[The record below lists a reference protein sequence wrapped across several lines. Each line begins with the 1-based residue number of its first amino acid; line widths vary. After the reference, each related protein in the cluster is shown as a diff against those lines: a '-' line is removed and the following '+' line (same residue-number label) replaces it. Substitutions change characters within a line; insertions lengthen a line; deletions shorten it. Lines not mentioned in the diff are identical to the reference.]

1 MNRRAIYFLNR
12 NFCILV
18 YLFYV
23 FCSLFLLY
31 SARQEGLLPR
41 PVEGTDQ
48 LSMLRAAVDI
58 YQGKMPGAGYMY
70 SPVYTFLLF
79 LMGVVSQGN
88 LVIMRVLQAL
98 LCALIP
104 VVIYRL
110 GVKMRFGRPAAQLAA
125 VLYCFYGASLLI
137 SLDFLREAPL
147 ALCFITM
154 TYFLISAFYRKS
166 IWEYMIAGAFAG
178 ICILGREN
186 FIPVVFVPVVLL
198 LLKDVRKYFKPRH
211 AAGYVAALAII
222 VMPVLFYNYFKFDHF
237 SIVPGHMNNVLEA
250 YHGEEAVKNSSAA
263 MTSILRNIPVQLANY
278 VSSYEIPNSLS
289 IYSHREMID
298 FFKIFLIPFNLLI
311 ALSVVTLVYKVRNR
325 GVILLFVLIAGYVC
339 SMVFFTM
346 FYRFRVPTA
355 PLLCV
360 LAGIGLF
367 FIINKFESRKYD
379 TAITALLL
387 AAIVFIP
394 TWKNPDKLRAD
405 SERRTTAAV
414 LIQCERYAA
423 AEDYIDKLR
432 EQKIPTEGL
441 ELYLI
446 KTINNSGDVPR
457 AKLLFNK
464 WISPS
469 LSGKESMP
477 APLRSGPLK

>member
-41 PVEGTDQ
+41 PDEGTDQ
-48 LSMLRAAVDI
+48 LSMLRTAVDI
-58 YQGKMPGAGYMY
+58 YQGKMPGIGYMY
-70 SPVYTFLLF
+70 SPVYTFFLF
-79 LMGVVSQGN
+79 LLEVISQGN

-104 VVIYRL
+104 VLIYRM
-110 GVKMRFGRPAAQLAA
+110 GIKMRFGRPAAQMAA
-125 VLYCFYGASLLI
+125 VLYCFYGPSMLI

-147 ALCFITM
+147 ALCFIAM
-154 TYFLISAFYRKS
+154 PYFLISAFYRKS

-186 FIPVVFVPVVLL
+186 FIPVVCVPVVML
-198 LLKDVRKYFKPRH
+198 LLKDVRKYFKPSH
-211 AAGYVAALAII
+211 AAGYAAAIALI
-222 VMPVLFYNYFKFDHF
+222 VMPVIFYNYFKFDQL
-237 SIVPGHMNNVLEA
+237 SIIPGHMNNVLEA
-250 YHGEEAVKNSSAA
+250 YHGEEAVKNSSVA
-263 MTSILRNIPVQLANY
+263 MTSILRNIPVQLTNY
-278 VSSYEIPNSLS
+278 ISSYEIPNSLS
-289 IYSHREMID
+289 VYSHREMID

-311 ALSVVTLVYKVRNR
+311 ALTAVTVVYKIRNR
-325 GVILLFVLIAGYVC
+325 SVMLLFVLIGGYVC
-339 SMVFFTM
+339 SMVFFSM
-346 FYRFRVPTA
+346 FYRFRVPTV

-360 LAGIGLF
+360 LAGIGML

-379 TAITALLL
+379 TAISALLV

-394 TWKNPDKLRAD
+394 TWKNPDKLRSD

-423 AEDYIDKLR
+423 AEDYIDMLR

-464 WISPS
+464 WIRPS
-469 LSGKESMP
+469 LTGKESLP
-477 APLRSGPLK
+477 SPVGPVK